1 MRKALVYGGIF
12 FLFALGVVG
21 EAEGQTKKKAG
32 PSVTELQAQIIQ
44 LQTDLAACKV
54 ASAEAMKTAGLVAV
68 EETRRLKLAPI
79 MDAIGALRAAHSVAD
94 GGSIMDF
101 KQYYLAAKVKVE
113 ALPPSAEASLLA
125 PVVDAYS
132 DANTVLLAG
141 KGSGVA
147 TFAPSEWRR
156 LVSTYPGIHIGTV
169 EVDWSNA
176 TIVKDLHEGG
186 INLINEGF
194 KRLKVAE
201 ERLAKPSS
209 P

>member
-1 MRKALVYGGIF
+1 VNITVFNISGAGSNGVFRAGTVSPPTTAWINYPPTETQRANAGVLPLGAGG
-12 FLFALGVVG
+12 
-21 EAEGQTKKKAG
+21 TK
-32 PSVTELQAQIIQ
+32 
-44 LQTDLAACKV
+44 
-54 ASAEAMKTAGLVAV
+54 
-68 EETRRLKLAPI
+68 RLKLAPI